1 MKQIHWMCQ
10 TSEDL
15 PPHNDWLSASEYQH
29 FSSLRFEKR
38 RADWRLGRWT
48 AKNSVAS
55 YLGMVPTAAALAQIQ
70 ISNTSDGVPQANYSG
85 PWDDCNISISHCH
98 GRALCAVAGN
108 ACDIGCDLE
117 WIEPRHPAFLA
128 DYFTVAEQAVVSS
141 ASDDQRDCLCTAL
154 WSAKESAL
162 KTLGTGL
169 SRDTRE
175 LEIVEIATPARSRW
189 QSLLVALTPERSS
202 LQGWWCRHHN
212 FVFTVVARGVAGA
225 PLQLCTDTLYGH
237 SI

>member
-15 PPHNDWLSASEYQH
+15 PSHNDWMSATERQQLSR
-29 FSSLRFEKR
+29 LRFEKR

-55 YLGMVPTAAALAQIQ
+55 YLGMAPTDVALACIK
-70 ISNTSDGVPQANYSG
+70 ISNTRDGVPQANFSG
-85 PWDDCNISISHCH
+85 PWDDCAISISHSH
-98 GRALCAVAGN
+98 GRALCAVAGS
-108 ACDIGCDLE
+108 ACEIGCDLE
-117 WIEPRHPAFLA
+117 LIEPRHPAFLT
-128 DYFTVAEQAVVSS
+128 DYFTQGEHTMVAS
-141 ASDDQRDCLCTAL
+141 ASDDQQACLCTAL

-162 KTLGTGL
+162 KALGTGL

-175 LEIVEIATPARSRW
+175 LEICEIATPASSRW
-189 QSLLVALTPERSS
+189 QPLALSLTPEHST

-212 FVFTVVARGVAGA
+212 FVFTVVASPAAGL
-225 PLQLCTDTLYGH
+225 PLQLGTDTLGGH